1 MNWDD
6 YANFGPDEFRCQCG
20 CKAVEMDPDFI
31 AALQRIRDEAGP
43 MKISSGYR
51 CPKHP
56 IEAKKRRGPG
66 AHSTGQA
73 ADILVSG
80 SRALNL
86 LRVALTHDE
95 IQGVGVNQR
104 GAHTGK
110 FIHLDTVTEK
120 FPRPAI
126 WTY

>member
-20 CKAVEMDPDFI
+20 CLAVEMDPAFI
-31 AALQRIRDEAGP
+31 AALQRIRDEFGP
-43 MKISSGYR
+43 MKITSGYR
-51 CPKHP
+51 CPQHP
-56 IEAKKRRGPG
+56 IEAKKHAPG

-73 ADILVSG
+73 ADISASG
-80 SRALNL
+80 SRALHL
-86 LRVALTHDE
+86 LRVALSHDD

-104 GAHTGK
+104 GAHSRRI
-110 FIHLDTVTEK
+110 IHLDTVTEK
-120 FPRPAI
+120 LPRPTI

>member
-20 CKAVEMDPDFI
+20 CGAVEMDPAFI
-31 AALQRIRDEAGP
+31 ALLQRIRDEFGA
-43 MKISSGYR
+43 MKITSGYR
-51 CPKHP
+51 CPQHP
-56 IEAKKRRGPG
+56 IEAKKHAPG

-73 ADILVSG
+73 ADISVSG
-80 SRALNL
+80 SRALHL
-86 LRVALTHDE
+86 LRVALSHDD

-104 GAHTGK
+104 GAHSRRI
-110 FIHLDTVTEK
+110 IHLDNVTEK
-120 FPRPAI
+120 LPRPTI

>member
-6 YANFGPDEFRCQCG
+6 FANFGPDEFRCQCG
-20 CKAVEMDPDFI
+20 CLAVEMDPVFI
-31 AALQRIRDEAGP
+31 EALQRIRDEAGP
-43 MKISSGYR
+43 MQISSGYR
-51 CPKHP
+51 CVQHP
-56 IEAKKRRGPG
+56 VEARKKTPG

-80 SRALNL
+80 SRAMDL
-86 LRVALTHDE
+86 LRIALTHDDV
-95 IQGVGVNQR
+95 QGIGINQR
-104 GAHTGK
+104 GTHSGR

-120 FPRPAI
+120 FPRQAI